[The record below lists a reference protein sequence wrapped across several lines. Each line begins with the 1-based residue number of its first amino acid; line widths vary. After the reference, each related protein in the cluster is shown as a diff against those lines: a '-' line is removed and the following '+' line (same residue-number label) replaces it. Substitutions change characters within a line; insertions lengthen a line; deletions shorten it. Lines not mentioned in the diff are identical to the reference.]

1 MSCVSLAKKGT
12 TMKKLSCPVS
22 LCVLLFALI
31 AAPTIAQVRSRIPR
45 PRPSQPSPAP
55 SPATVEDARATATQV
70 QQTTTGAG
78 SGARTGAADDA
89 FTWFEAVSTEA
100 LGQNNIPVS
109 TGWVLKSHVRI
120 FGDYPN
126 RSAIKLVVA
135 RAGKAV
141 ATTRCEVD
149 IYHKGANDIDE
160 SYMWTNECW
169 RKDTATKEIGNFNLQ
184 VFTVNGDTDEE
195 KLVRTYKIE
204 VRAAHRVP
212 GGQQPGEAPPQYY
225 IQRHAEAPVSF
236 IFLRPRG
243 YTPYF
248 EFGSRPERSG
258 ANLVELHFSLSP
270 SDIGYNLPHGYMR
283 CSVNGKRLSLP
294 GPMPYADQAISRA
307 ERSFQVIHT
316 DRAAAQYKRG
326 TEYRDEI
333 GFRMVRLTVPLTWGT
348 VRDTNRLALEDHPG
362 NWECSLMN
370 NGEVW
375 RTWRWQVGADGMPA
389 LHPEQRSNVNL
400 YFNSF
405 IVEMEIPAGGS
416 PLDKRLVPEAT
427 ANGFF
432 YGQPWTSA
440 EGKTMAAKVPKKG
453 NPYPVFSNQPGAAAR
468 P

>member
-1 MSCVSLAKKGT
+1 LTLSLAGLPGLAQVT
-12 TMKKLSCPVS
+12 
-22 LCVLLFALI
+22 
-31 AAPTIAQVRSRIPR
+31 AQVRSRIPR
-45 PRPSQPSPAP
+45 PRPNQPAP
-55 SPATVEDARATATQV
+55 NPPSTPSAPTTENVPSTAA
-70 QQTTTGAG
+70 QQSISG
-78 SGARTGAADDA
+78 SRNGVADDA

-100 LGQNNIPVS
+100 LGQNNIPYS

-120 FGDYPN
+120 LGDYPN
-126 RSAIKLVVA
+126 RSAIKLVVS
-135 RAGKAV
+135 RAGKPV

-149 IYHKGANDIDE
+149 IYHRGANDVDE

-195 KLVRTYKIE
+195 KLVRTYKID
-204 VRAAHRVP
+204 VRTVHRVP
-212 GGQQPGEAPPQYY
+212 AGQQPGEAPPQYF
-225 IQRHAEAPVSF
+225 ITRHAEAPVSF
-236 IFLRPRG
+236 IFLRPSG
-243 YTPYF
+243 YTSYF

-258 ANLVELHFSLSP
+258 ANHVELYFSLSP
-270 SDIGYNLPHGYMR
+270 SAIGYNLPHGYMR
-283 CSVNGKRLSLP
+283 CSVDGKRLSMP
-294 GPMPYADQAISRA
+294 GPMPYADQAISSY
-307 ERSFQVIHT
+307 ERNFQVIHT

-333 GFRMVRLTVPLTWGT
+333 GFRMVRLHAPLTWGR
-348 VRDTNRLALEDHPG
+348 VRDTNRLALEDYPG

-375 RTWRWQVGADGMPA
+375 RTWRWRIGAGGMPE

-405 IVEMEIPAGGS
+405 IVDMEIPAGGS

-427 ANGFF
+427 AGGFF
-432 YGQPWTSA
+432 YGQPWTTA
-440 EGKTMAAKVPKKG
+440 EGKAMAARLPKKG
-453 NPYPVFSNQPGAAAR
+453 TPYPVFSNQPGAATQ

>member
-1 MSCVSLAKKGT
+1 
-12 TMKKLSCPVS
+12 MKKTIFVV
-22 LCVLLFALI
+22 CVVIVANLAAFGQRRVPRIFRPAPNQP
-31 AAPTIAQVRSRIPR
+31 APTSSPARSESTREPAEQ
-45 PRPSQPSPAP
+45 PQPPASTSRPSG
-55 SPATVEDARATATQV
+55 
-70 QQTTTGAG
+70 GAY
-78 SGARTGAADDA
+78 ADDG
-89 FTWFEAVSTEA
+89 FTWFEAVSTQA
-100 LGQNNIPVS
+100 LGQNNIPYS
-109 TGWVLKSHVRI
+109 TGWVLKSHLRV

-135 RAGKAV
+135 RAGKPV

-149 IYHKGANDIDE
+149 TYHKGPNDIDE

-169 RKDTATKEIGNFNLQ
+169 RKDTATKEVGNFNVQ

-204 VRAAHRVP
+204 VRTVHRVP
-212 GGQQPGEAPPQYY
+212 AGQQPGEDPPQYY
-225 IQRHAEAPVSF
+225 IPRHAEAPVSF
-236 IFLRPRG
+236 IFLRPTG
-243 YTPYF
+243 YTSYF

-258 ANLVELHFSLSP
+258 ANLVELYFSLSP

-283 CSVNGKRLSLP
+283 CSVNGQRLSMP

-333 GFRMVRLTVPLTWGT
+333 GFRMVRLKAPLTWGS
-348 VRDTNRLALEDHPG
+348 VRDTNRLALEDYPG

-375 RTWRWQVGADGMPA
+375 RTWRWKVGAEGMPQ
-389 LHPEQRSNVNL
+389 LHPEQKGNVL

-405 IVEMEIPAGGS
+405 IVDMEIPAGGS

-440 EGKTMAAKVPKKG
+440 EGRAMASRVPKKG
-453 NPYPVFSNQPGAAAR
+453 NPYPVFSNLVK
-468 P
+468 